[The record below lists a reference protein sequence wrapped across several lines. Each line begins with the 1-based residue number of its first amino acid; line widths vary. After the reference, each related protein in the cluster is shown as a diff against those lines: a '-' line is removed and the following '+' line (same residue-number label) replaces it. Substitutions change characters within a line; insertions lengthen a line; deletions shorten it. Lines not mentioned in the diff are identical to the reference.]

1 MTPTKLLPQ
10 GTRGPSSEAFRHWL
24 ERAAPLLVVLL
35 AAALRLYRIDYAQY
49 RGDDDMIVS
58 LAFRLLHFGE
68 SPLHGVISSLG
79 VDNGPVSVYLL
90 ALPLALGADEVG
102 VTVFIVALNTLAV
115 ALTYLFVRSFFSR
128 RTALVV
134 TLLFALNPWAVV
146 YSRRARLNANVPLFT
161 LLFMWGLLS
170 VWTAVACRQALGRS
184 SPLATQVIPG
194 VMLGLS
200 LSAVAQVHLSGMV
213 HLVTAGVAALAG
225 RMWRAPR
232 MLLAAGVT
240 FAATFAPYL
249 LTTVVPGLLRVL
261 ASLPTS
267 EEAASLWGVVDWE
280 RTKLFFYLLTNRGY
294 QSYASQGGR
303 LLDTT
308 QGFFALIDGLVLLA
322 FAWGALVALRRAL
335 HRGAP
340 ERMVYLLLL
349 AWVALPMV
357 FLAPPI
363 KAEAFMAVFPFYY
376 LVALPAPFILVAFG
390 WRFLREPDQPYMTR
404 LFLRDM
410 DGRSQFIHEEVA
422 YPAAYWHKGDSA
434 TLVFL
439 NRFWVPIPP
448 ETPPGEYEL
457 TLGLVSIADWQP
469 AGEAVVLG
477 RLQVEGSSLY
487 KLIQKNVILERNEGE
502 EHR

>member
-200 LSAVAQVHLSGMV
+200 LSAMAQVHLSGMV

-363 KAEAFMAVFPFYY
+363 KAEDFMAVFPFYY
-376 LVALPAPFILVAFG
+376 LVALPAPFILVAYSCG
-390 WRFLREPDQPYMTR
+390 IWT
-404 LFLRDM
+404 
-410 DGRSQFIHEEVA
+410 
-422 YPAAYWHKGDSA
+422 GDPSSSM
-434 TLVFL
+434 
-439 NRFWVPIPP
+439 RKWPIRRHTGIRAIQRP
-448 ETPPGEYEL
+448 
-457 TLGLVSIADWQP
+457 W
-469 AGEAVVLG
+469 
-477 RLQVEGSSLY
+477 SS
-487 KLIQKNVILERNEGE
+487 
-502 EHR
+502 